1 MFNHQVNPLYRNCWS
16 YKWHEILGIK
26 LKITLAVSPIQTI
39 VFAVDIKIK
48 KSFFT
53 KPASFCLFSF
63 FSHYKNKCSTNLT
76 IIDESIDCVLGSWTW
91 DYRMEGSDESTELWR
106 HQKNL
111 IFHKIYQKFSLHQ
124 TPTQYLRESR
134 NSVKRLTLQNLKY
147 SKSCPQQKDSKE
159 AAAEAT

>member
-106 HQKNL
+106 HQK
-111 IFHKIYQKFSLHQ
+111 KFSFSTKSIKNLHYIKRPHN
-124 TPTQYLRESR
+124 TWENREI
-134 NSVKRLTLQNLKY
+134 L
-147 SKSCPQQKDSKE
+147 
-159 AAAEAT
+159 